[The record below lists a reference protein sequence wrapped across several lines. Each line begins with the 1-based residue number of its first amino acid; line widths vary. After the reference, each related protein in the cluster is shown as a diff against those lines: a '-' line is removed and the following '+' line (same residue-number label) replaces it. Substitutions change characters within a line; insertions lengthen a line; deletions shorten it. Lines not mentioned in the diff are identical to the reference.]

1 MKEKVV
7 RSGLLVAVICI
18 VAFVASYGTFVFAK
32 EKACAKS
39 LYSDDCYRTYSGFL
53 ELYLLK

>member
-1 MKEKVV
+1 MKEKVL
-7 RSGLLVAVICI
+7 RSGLLVVVICV

-39 LYSDDCYRTYSGFL
+39 LYSDDCYRTYDSFL
-53 ELYLLK
+53 EKYLLK